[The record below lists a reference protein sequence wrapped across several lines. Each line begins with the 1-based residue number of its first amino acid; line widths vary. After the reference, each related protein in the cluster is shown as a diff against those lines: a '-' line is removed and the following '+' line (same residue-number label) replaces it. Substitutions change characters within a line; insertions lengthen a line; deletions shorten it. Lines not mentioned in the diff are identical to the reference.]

1 VRVLLVEAGP
11 HFSVADVGTGWAEG
25 LQSIGCQV
33 ATFNLADRLGFYS
46 SAVRQATDGELVRMV
61 DEAGACRLA
70 SKGIQASCFE
80 WWPAVVVIVSCFYI
94 PLDIID
100 VIRSRGIKVVI
111 LHTESPYEDDRQLER
126 AARVDLNVLND
137 PTNLDRFAAVAPT
150 TYLGHAYRP
159 TVHRPGPANPAL
171 ASDFAF
177 VGTGYESRIRFLESV
192 EWTGID
198 VALGG
203 NWQQLAE
210 ESSLRKFVAHD
221 LEHCVENTEAVD
233 LYRSAKASANLYR
246 REAER
251 PELAEGWAM
260 GPREVELAATGT
272 FFLREPRGEGD
283 DVLSMVPTFEGS
295 EDFEAQLRWYL
306 AHDDERQAVADQA
319 RAAIAGH
326 TFAASAAH
334 LLRLLDELNER
345 TT

>member
-1 VRVLLVEAGP
+1 MVWPGATW
-11 HFSVADVGTGWAEG
+11 STADVARGWSRG
-25 LQSIGCQV
+25 LKANGVDVID
-33 ATFNLADRLGFYS
+33 FRLDQRIAWITQHMSDDELKGA
-46 SAVRQATDGELVRMV
+46 AVDIRRMAS
-61 DEAGACRLA
+61 ESLAGALYEYRPDL
-70 SKGIQASCFE
+70 
-80 WWPAVVVIVSCFYI
+80 VVVIDGKDI
-94 PLDIID
+94 PPEVFTGL
-100 VIRSRGIKVVI
+100 RKRGEKIVLV
-111 LHTESPYEDDRQLER
+111 HTESPYEDDRQLER
-126 AARVDLNVLND
+126 AAHVDLNVLND
-137 PTNLDRFAAVAPT
+137 PTNLDRFAAVAPS

-159 TVHRPGPANPAL
+159 TVHCPGPVNPAL

-177 VGTGYESRIRFLESV
+177 VGTGYQSRIDFMEAV
-192 EWTGID
+192 DWTGVD

-203 NWQQLAE
+203 NWQQLGE
-210 ESSLRKFVAHD
+210 ESPLRKFVAHD

-283 DVLSMVPTFEGS
+283 DVLSMVPTFDGP
-295 EDFEAQLRWYL
+295 EDFESKLRWYL
-306 AHDDERQAVADQA
+306 AHDDERQAVADKA